1 VKLELQGVDYLAG
14 TQEILRDVNLDL
26 ESGTCCVLLGPNGA
40 GKSTL
45 MRLAS
50 GYEQPTNGKVLLDGR
65 ALTSLS
71 LAERARHLAVLTQ
84 RNSLDFPFTAAE
96 VIAMG
101 RTPYGIPSLDR
112 AGETIVDAL
121 NIDVDRVY
129 TQLSGGEKQLV
140 QLARIF
146 SQVWERGPDAC
157 LLLDEPMTALDLKHQ
172 KDVLGLLR
180 KFSRE
185 GTSQMIVMHDINL
198 AAEVADVIVLMSGG
212 QLMGIGPAPEVL
224 TPEALE
230 RTFQVPMA
238 VLQDGPE
245 RFYKTVIQE
254 Q

>member
-1 VKLELQGVDYLAG
+1 MGDPEYYLLQLDERPAPEVVPGAQY
-14 TQEILRDVNLDL
+14 TCPMHPEIVRD
-26 ESGTCCVLLGPNGA
+26 
-40 GKSTL
+40 
-45 MRLAS
+45 
-50 GYEQPTNGKVLLDGR
+50 
-65 ALTSLS
+65 
-71 LAERARHLAVLTQ
+71 
-84 RNSLDFPFTAAE
+84 
-96 VIAMG
+96 
-101 RTPYGIPSLDR
+101 
-112 AGETIVDAL
+112 
-121 NIDVDRVY
+121 
-129 TQLSGGEKQLV
+129 
-140 QLARIF
+140 
-146 SQVWERGPDAC
+146 GPDAC

-238 VLQDGPE
+238 VLEDGPE